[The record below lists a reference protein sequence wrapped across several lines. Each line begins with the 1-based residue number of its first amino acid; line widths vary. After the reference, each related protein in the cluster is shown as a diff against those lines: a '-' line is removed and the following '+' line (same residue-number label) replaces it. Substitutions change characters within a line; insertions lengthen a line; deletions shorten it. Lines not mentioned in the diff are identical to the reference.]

1 MSFVGAPRHSS
12 SMNEVVEKLDRLLD
26 CAVSDGRAYMDPG
39 LVARDLCDIALVRVR
54 DAAGPVLV

>member
-1 MSFVGAPRHSS
+1 
-12 SMNEVVEKLDRLLD
+12 MNEVVEKLDRLLD